1 MYHKWYILLLLRL
14 DFRLARP
21 FYREEVDK
29 MKLVTSNF
37 GEINI
42 PDDNIINFEKG
53 IPGFE
58 KHTKYVIIN
67 DEDKDSPFCWLQSI
81 EDPDLAFTLVNP
93 YLVYQGYDPKFSEGD
108 IAKLGQAKPEDY
120 SVLSIVIIPENIE
133 EIRTNLMAPIVI
145 NLKTKKAGQI
155 ITEGDLYPVKYY
167 IFKELQEN
175 KAK

>member
-14 DFRLARP
+14 DFKLAKAI
-21 FYREEVDK
+21 YREEVDK

-58 KHTKYVIIN
+58 TNTKYVIIN
-67 DEDKDSPFCWLQSI
+67 DEDKNSPFCWLQSI
-81 EDPDLAFTLVNP
+81 EDPGLAFTLVNP
-93 YLVYQGYDPKFSEGD
+93 YLVHEGYNPKFPTSQME
-108 IAKLGQAKPEDY
+108 KLGEGSQEDY
-120 SVLSIVIIPENIE
+120 SVLSIVIIPDDIK

-145 NLKTKKAGQI
+145 NLKTRKAAQI
-155 ITEGDLYPVKYY
+155 VTEGDNYPVKYY
-167 IFKELQEN
+167 IFKQLEKN